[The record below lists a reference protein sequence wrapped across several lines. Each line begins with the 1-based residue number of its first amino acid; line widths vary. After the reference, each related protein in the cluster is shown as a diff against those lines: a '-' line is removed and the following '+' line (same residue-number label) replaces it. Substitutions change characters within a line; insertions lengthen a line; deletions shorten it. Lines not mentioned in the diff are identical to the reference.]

1 MAMRKTMVWVLGLA
15 VIASACGGGNESPTP
30 TSRPPTS
37 TTAAAGP
44 MVPLTGRPGEGPA
57 RPALVVKIDNA
68 PKARPQ
74 AGINQ
79 ADVVVEEAVEGGI
92 TRLFTV
98 FHSQDPPVI
107 GPVRSARST
116 DIALAAPLNRPLFA
130 YSGANNVFLKLIN
143 EAPMVDIGVN
153 AVPGAYRRERGRP
166 ALYDLFSSSAALFGA
181 APPGSGPPPPI
192 FRYGPAA
199 PGGKPSQGVQLEF
212 RGRVVTLVDWRWDA
226 AKAGWLRTQNATAHV
241 DADGAQ
247 VTATNVVVQVV
258 PYEDTGI
265 RDQSGEPVPEAKL
278 VGEGRALLF
287 RDGVV
292 TEGKWSKASAEA
304 VTEYTTP
311 DGQPLMLNPGQTW
324 VELARADANGALQV
338 L

>member
-1 MAMRKTMVWVLGLA
+1 MILGLA
-15 VIASACGGGNESPTP
+15 LLLSACGGGEESPTT
-30 TSRPPTS
+30 TSRPTT

-44 MVPLTGRPGEGPA
+44 IVPLTGRPGDGPA

-79 ADVVVEEAVEGGI
+79 ADIVVEEAVEGGI

-116 DIALAAPLNRPLFA
+116 DIALAAVLNRPLFA
-130 YSGANNVFLKLIN
+130 YSGANNVFLKLIQ

-166 ALYDLFSSSAALFGA
+166 ALYDLFSSSGALFDA
-181 APPGSGPPPPI
+181 APPGSAPPPPI
-192 FRYGPAA
+192 FQYGPAA
-199 PGGKPSQGVQLEF
+199 SGGKPSQGVHLEF

-226 AKAGWLRTQNATAHV
+226 AKAGWVRTQNDTAHV
-241 DADGAQ
+241 DAEGAQ

-258 PYEDTGI
+258 PYKDTGI
-265 RDQSGEPVPEAKL
+265 RDQSGEPVPEAEL
-278 VGEGRALLF
+278 VGKGRALVF
-287 RDGVV
+287 RDGTV
-292 TEGKWSKASAEA
+292 TEGEWTKASPEA
-304 VTEYTTP
+304 ITEYKTP
-311 DGQPLMLNPGQTW
+311 DGKPLTLNPGQTW
-324 VELARADANGALQV
+324 VELARADANGV
-338 L
+338 LELR